1 MEYKDFKIKILPLTC
16 LEKDPLNEEAYL
28 DTDVSNLAESMK
40 DIGFFGDLV
49 AYPIEG
55 EKYRIESGHRRYDA
69 AMLADITEVP
79 VFITEPPKNLVERR
93 KRLNQWNDYARPTTP
108 LGTAK
113 LIDFKYHTY
122 KMENDYLK
130 KIGKNTFPIL
140 ERISKEMNISIAH
153 ISKMRALLKLN
164 PKMQSLAES
173 GNYSWAILS
182 QASQLNDFQQNM
194 LYRKITMQGSIQSA
208 VSGNWIKDEIDKA
221 KCIKKDYVYS
231 VYREEKP
238 DYPEVKEK
246 TKFRHKDGY
255 KRIEKSYDFLKSA
268 FEDDSIIKANRL
280 EDCLSILI
288 EMQDDLND
296 YIAEIKKKIE

>member
-1 MEYKDFKIKILPLTC
+1 
-16 LEKDPLNEEAYL
+16 
-28 DTDVSNLAESMK
+28 MK
-40 DIGFFGDLV
+40 NIGFFGDLV

-79 VFITEPPKNLVERR
+79 VF
-93 KRLNQWNDYARPTTP
+93 
-108 LGTAK
+108 
-113 LIDFKYHTY
+113 
-122 KMENDYLK
+122 
-130 KIGKNTFPIL
+130 
-140 ERISKEMNISIAH
+140 
-153 ISKMRALLKLN
+153 KLN

-238 DYPEVKEK
+238 DHPEVKEK

-268 FEDDSIIKANRL
+268 FEDDSIMKANRL

-288 EMQDDLND
+288 EMQDNLND
-296 YIAEIKKKIE
+296 YITEIKKKIE

>member
-1 MEYKDFKIKILPLTC
+1 M
-16 LEKDPLNEEAYL
+16 
-28 DTDVSNLAESMK
+28 
-40 DIGFFGDLV
+40 
-49 AYPIEG
+49 
-55 EKYRIESGHRRYDA
+55 DA
-69 AMLADITEVP
+69 HI
-79 VFITEPPKNLVERR
+79 N
-93 KRLNQWNDYARPTTP
+93 
-108 LGTAK
+108 
-113 LIDFKYHTY
+113 

-130 KIGKNTFPIL
+130 KTGKNTFPIL

-164 PKMQSLAES
+164 LKMQSLAES

-182 QASQLNDFQQNM
+182 QASQLNDFEQNM

-238 DYPEVKEK
+238 DHPEVKEK

>member
-1 MEYKDFKIKILPLTC
+1 
-16 LEKDPLNEEAYL
+16 
-28 DTDVSNLAESMK
+28 
-40 DIGFFGDLV
+40 
-49 AYPIEG
+49 
-55 EKYRIESGHRRYDA
+55 
-69 AMLADITEVP
+69 
-79 VFITEPPKNLVERR
+79 
-93 KRLNQWNDYARPTTP
+93 
-108 LGTAK
+108 
-113 LIDFKYHTY
+113 
-122 KMENDYLK
+122 MENDYLK

-231 VYREEKP
+231 VYREDKP
-238 DYPEVKEK
+238 DYPE
-246 TKFRHKDGY
+246 
-255 KRIEKSYDFLKSA
+255 A
-268 FEDDSIIKANRL
+268 
-280 EDCLSILI
+280 
-288 EMQDDLND
+288 
-296 YIAEIKKKIE
+296 KKKLNSVIKTDIKGSKKAMIF